1 MANSNGV
8 SRLSREQTELPNNHA
23 ERPMYDR
30 RRHEQHTV
38 DKYDFDRVCDG
49 LEAISG
55 VMQSDAP
62 AKVKIGRLCLIL
74 SVLDDEGYID

>member
-1 MANSNGV
+1 MANSNGIH
-8 SRLSREQTELPNNHA
+8 RTKRTRQPLPDNHQS
-23 ERPMYDR
+23 EPYDR
-30 RRHEQHTV
+30 RRHEEQTV
-38 DKYDFDRVCDG
+38 DAYDFERVTDG
-49 LEAISG
+49 LSAISG